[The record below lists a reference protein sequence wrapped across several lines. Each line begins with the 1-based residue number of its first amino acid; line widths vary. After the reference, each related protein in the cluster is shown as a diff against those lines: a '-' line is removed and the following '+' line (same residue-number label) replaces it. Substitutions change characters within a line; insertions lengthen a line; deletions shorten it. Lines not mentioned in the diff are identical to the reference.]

1 MASRKERV
9 APAAPRVSFDDIVV
23 HLGRGDVWKMSL
35 HPNRRKYPGQR
46 IAFVVIDEYVYLV
59 PFDESEGVMHLR
71 TIIPSRKAT
80 RMYRE
85 ERRRT
90 S

>member
-46 IAFVVIDEYVYLV
+46 IAFVVIDECVYLV
-59 PFDESEGVMHLR
+59 PFDESEGVMRLR